1 MTENTDEKSPLPER
15 SSLDST
21 GEFFSVGAPLHA
33 VRAGYVRRAA
43 DDVLFETVVA
53 GRYAHVIAPYR
64 TGKSSLVAATS
75 ARLENNG
82 FKVAIL
88 DLGQISDRDAG
99 SDEGR
104 WYYSVAYRLIRQ
116 LRIRV
121 DLQSWWQD
129 KSILSNRQ
137 RLLEFYSEIVLQN
150 IQDRVAIFIDEV
162 QSVADL
168 PFNDQLLPSIR
179 SAHNARATD
188 PEFSRL
194 TFVLLGECDP
204 LSLIT
209 ESELSPFNVTQAVAL
224 RDFTRE
230 ELGLF
235 ATELNLSA
243 EDATAALDRI
253 FYWTSG
259 QPYLSQ
265 KLARAISREQPRDG
279 VAAHVDR
286 IVANQLTGRS
296 ALHNEPHLSHIHRAV
311 VNDEKFR
318 GGLLNLFGRI
328 SKGLNVPTD
337 LGSQLQRRLVAVG
350 LLVIDADGKL
360 VLRNRVYEAVFT
372 TRWANENLPTH
383 WRTLAWTVAAVA
395 AVLAVPFWY
404 TQLLPR
410 GYVDVL
416 TSDTAGLAIAEQT
429 YSNFRSF
436 PGHTGTADHL
446 YRSFLQSRA
455 RAAESSEDVDA
466 IAAMTAGL
474 PDAGR
479 LPDEMRAA
487 FRDRQAIA
495 AMREERRDDALL
507 ASLESLL
514 LSTPLRRRRAA
525 ALVGDDYPHLLASLS
540 KGDRG
545 NVVFN
550 PGSTLLTETRD
561 AQVSQWSLG
570 TQGLE
575 RRADW
580 TLTALEVAPLVRR
593 VIVDREGR
601 VNRVG
606 LTLNLS
612 HARVSDLRIKVIA
625 PSGRAVEVNP
635 PVDAAFSTMDIQI
648 PPAQMADLIGEPL
661 NGTWSLSV
669 RDEELGVAGRL
680 VGWNLKLN
688 SQGVIEDFQRGL
700 NIGDPIERNTD
711 QVWFSADG
719 RYAVA
724 RAMQSDSARVW
735 DLAFA
740 KPVRAIAVSEFE
752 QVIGLGAGARMLVT
766 ATQSTVSLW
775 DTATGKRV
783 AALPVGP
790 ASASAT
796 LNDAGTH
803 LFVQR
808 RGDADTRF
816 ELWSL
821 ADAAIESE
829 LTVAGIPAL
838 VALDARG
845 RRIAVADYDRAVRIW
860 DLGSRELVAQ
870 IDLLAQPSEIRMAAA
885 GDVLGVVFGSDGAS
899 LWRVDRPGT
908 PIVRQTGSGRWQL
921 AFSPSGTRALLGR
934 AGYGFQTYATRD
946 GLWLG
951 PPLGMGADAGSSA
964 LLGFSADEQ
973 VIVTGGPDSTAR
985 FWRAPAAPAREA
997 MPLAGALQDLWP
1009 ASGNAVAVVTGDAT
1023 TVVIGDH
1030 QGDVH
1035 FVPVGSGTEE
1045 LLEQAQ
1051 RVSFLGHSSPVRRLA
1066 VSRNGSTV
1074 VSVADDNSIR
1084 VWDPSTGLP
1093 QPFFA
1098 GIHGNPVEAL
1108 ALAPDGTRVALMSS
1122 NRVYVMDAADGR
1134 MVARFELGVRSRA
1147 MSFADDGSLYLGN
1160 ESGALQVVAQDA
1172 SGAWSYRTIWQ
1183 GEAALRGLAVSP
1195 RSRYLVV
1202 VDAANRAMQF
1212 GLAEGKLGDMILD
1225 LPSTIE
1231 EVSFAPGGTRVLFRT
1246 QRWVHRASS
1255 ALTGLVWLDAAIAP
1269 QGLAGAGMVFG
1280 ASDDGAAALAN
1291 RVYLP
1296 VPGNGFVRLA
1306 QVDFGQMSGPGLFG
1320 NRDTLLDEWR
1330 RKLGREPDAAN

>member
-1 MTENTDEKSPLPER
+1 MEPLPER
-15 SSLDST
+15 SSLDAA

-43 DDVLFETVVA
+43 DEVLYETVVA

-64 TGKSSLVAATS
+64 TGKSSLIAATA

-88 DLGQISDRDAG
+88 DLEQISDRDAG

-104 WYYSVAYRLIRQ
+104 WYYSVAYRLVRQ
-116 LRIRV
+116 LRIRM

-129 KSILSNRQ
+129 KSILSSRQ
-137 RLLEFYSEIVLQN
+137 RLLEFYSEVVLQN
-150 IQDRVAIFIDEV
+150 VQDRVAIFVDEV
-162 QSVADL
+162 QSVGEL
-168 PFNDQLLPSIR
+168 PFDDQFLPSIR

-194 TFVLLGECDP
+194 TFVLAGECDP
-204 LSLIT
+204 LSLIA
-209 ESELSPFNVTQAVAL
+209 ESELSPFNVTQAVTL
-224 RDFTRE
+224 KDFSRE
-230 ELGLF
+230 ELGIF
-235 ATELNLSA
+235 ATELNLPA
-243 EDATAALDRI
+243 EEATAALDRI
-253 FYWTSG
+253 YYWTAG

-265 KLARAISREQPRDG
+265 KLARAVSREQPRDDI
-279 VAAHVDR
+279 AAHVDR

-311 VNDEKFR
+311 VNDEKLR
-318 GGLLNLFGRI
+318 DGLLNLFGRLG
-328 SKGLNVPTD
+328 KGINVQTD
-337 LGSQLQRRLVAVG
+337 LGSQLQRRLIAIG
-350 LLVIDADGKL
+350 LLVIDADGRL

-383 WRTLAWTVAAVA
+383 WRTLAWSAAAVVA
-395 AVLAVPFWY
+395 ILAVPFWY

-410 GYVDVL
+410 GYVEVL
-416 TSDTAGLAIAEQT
+416 TSDAASLAVAAET
-429 YSNFRSF
+429 YRNFRSF
-436 PGHTGTADHL
+436 PGHRDSADNL
-446 YRSFLQSRA
+446 YRVFLQNRA
-455 RAAESSEDVDA
+455 RGATTSEDVAA
-466 IAAMTAGL
+466 IADMAADL
-474 PDAGR
+474 PDAGF

-507 ASLESLL
+507 ASLDSLL
-514 LSTPLRRRRAA
+514 LSTPQRRRRAA
-525 ALVGDDYPHLLASLS
+525 ALVDDDYPHLLATLA
-540 KGDRG
+540 KGDRN

-550 PGSTLLTETRD
+550 PGSLLLTETRD

-575 RRADW
+575 RRSDW
-580 TLTALEVAPLVRR
+580 MLTALEVAPLVRR
-593 VIVDREGR
+593 VIVDRDGR
-601 VNRVG
+601 VNRAG

-625 PSGRAVEVNP
+625 PSGRAVEVYP
-635 PVDAAFSTMDIQI
+635 PADAAFSNMDIQI
-648 PPAQMADLIGEPL
+648 PPAQMADLVGEPL

-700 NIGDPIERNTD
+700 NIADPIERNTD
-711 QVWFSADG
+711 HVWFSADG

-724 RAMQSDSARVW
+724 RAMQSDSARLW

-752 QVIGLGAGARMLVT
+752 KVVGLGAGARMLVT
-766 ATQSTVSLW
+766 ATQSTASLW

-790 ASASAT
+790 ASTSAT

-808 RGDADTRF
+808 HSDVDTRF

-829 LTVAGIPAL
+829 LTVAGTPAL
-838 VALDARG
+838 VALDSRG

-860 DLGSRELVAQ
+860 DFGSGELVAQ
-870 IDLLAQPSEIRMAAA
+870 IGLSAQPSEIRMAAT
-885 GDVLGVVFGSDGAS
+885 GDVLGVVFGNEGAS
-899 LWRVDRPGT
+899 LWRVDRPGA
-908 PIVRQTGSGRWQL
+908 PIVRRTGPGRWQL

-934 AGYGFQTYATRD
+934 DGYGFQTYATSD

-951 PPLGMGADAGSSA
+951 PPLGMGADYRNSG

-973 VIVTGGPDSTAR
+973 VIVTGGPASIAR

-997 MPLAGALQDLWP
+997 MPPAAALQDLWP
-1009 ASGNAVAVVTGDAT
+1009 ASGNAVAEVTSDAT
-1023 TVVIGDH
+1023 TVVIGDN

-1035 FVPVGSGTEE
+1035 FVPVGSNAEE

-1051 RVSFLGHSSPVRRLA
+1051 RVSFLGHSSPVRLVA
-1066 VSRNGSTV
+1066 VSRNDARA
-1074 VSVADDNSIR
+1074 VSVAADNSIR
-1084 VWDPSTGLP
+1084 VWDPATGLP
-1093 QPFFA
+1093 EPFFA

-1108 ALAPDGTRVALMSS
+1108 ALAPDGSRAAFMSS
-1122 NRVYVMDAADGR
+1122 NRVYVMEAGDGR

-1172 SGAWSYRTIWQ
+1172 GGAWTIRTIWQ
-1183 GEAALRGLAVSP
+1183 GDAPLRGLAVSP
-1195 RSRYLVV
+1195 RSSYLVV

-1212 GLAEGKLGDMILD
+1212 SLAEGRLGEMVLD

-1255 ALTGLVWLDAAIAP
+1255 ARTGLVWIDAALAP
-1269 QGLAGAGMVFG
+1269 QGLSGAPMVFG
-1280 ASDDGAAALAN
+1280 AAGDGAAALAN

-1296 VPGNGFVRLA
+1296 VPGAGFARLA
-1306 QVDFGQMSGPGLFG
+1306 QVSFGDLSGPGLFG
-1320 NRDTLLDEWR
+1320 NRETLLDEWWR
-1330 RKLGREPDAAN
+1330 RLGREPGAAN